1 MSQVLVGNA
10 QVFGAR
16 GIIRYGR
23 RRRMRTGGS
32 SMKVRMLLVGL
43 AAVALTASSALAA
56 QPADKGKKPTTG
68 AGCKPQVTVVLKGT
82 LKVAP
87 LSVDVTSG
95 NRWGRAYVEGTANT
109 PITVND
115 DTKVRRQGKA
125 EIRRPRAW
133 RPCSRPGEGLQGRP
147 QGQRD
152 ACVDGTDG
160 RCPPGEGREG
170 RRRQR
175 RLVPGRTL
183 HGPYDSESMRRGAE
197 VRRFICD

>member
-1 MSQVLVGNA
+1 
-10 QVFGAR
+10 
-16 GIIRYGR
+16 
-23 RRRMRTGGS
+23 
-32 SMKVRMLLVGL
+32 MKVRMLLVGL

-68 AGCKPQVTVVLKGT
+68 AGCKPKVTVVLKGT

-125 EIRRPRAW
+125 EIGDLELGDRVLVQAKVCKADLKDNAMPALTARMVVAHPAKA
-133 RPCSRPGEGLQGRP
+133 EKD
-147 QGQRD
+147 D
-152 ACVDGTDG
+152 ADND
-160 RCPPGEGREG
+160 
-170 RRRQR
+170 
-175 RLVPGRTL
+175 
-183 HGPYDSESMRRGAE
+183 D
-197 VRRFICD
+197 